1 MGQRSSHGNLESV
14 KGRINITNLKSET
27 NGSKQQGFTMS
38 NLSIA
43 QKRAAASLRCM
54 FVGDSL
60 AMPVHWYYNPMD
72 IFKQFSGGITKLEA
86 APKYH
91 PSSIMSLHST
101 KRGGRDAK
109 RPSSS
114 QPEIVGD
121 VILKGKRQFWNQPN
135 QHYHQGMLA
144 GENTLNSHC
153 ARIIMRALGSNGGHY
168 NEEQFL
174 NAYIELMT
182 ANPALHPDTYA
193 ESYHR
198 GFFANL
204 SAGKPHNKCGAV
216 THDTASMGGLVTI
229 APIMIS
235 ERLLGTPLEDVQT
248 ICHKHIQLTHP
259 DEFLAKVCSDYIGLL
274 DALLFSLDA
283 QRPQEIIAT
292 WAKRSIGITMPELLG
307 KVHSDNDVVGRL
319 FSSACYISDSWPS
332 VLYLAY
338 KYADKPVAGLLA
350 NTNLGGDNAHRG
362 SVLGV
367 ILGLASGFTPSAL
380 YDELQD
386 KDLIEEEISALLN

>member
-1 MGQRSSHGNLESV
+1 
-14 KGRINITNLKSET
+14 
-27 NGSKQQGFTMS
+27 MS
-38 NLSIA
+38 NLS
-43 QKRAAASLRCM
+43 QKRAAASLRSM

-72 IFKQFSGGITKLEA
+72 IFKQFSGGIQKLEA
-86 APKYH
+86 APKHH

-101 KRGGRDAK
+101 KRGGRSAK
-109 RPSSS
+109 RSGSTQS
-114 QPEIVGD
+114 EIVGD

-144 GENTLNSHC
+144 GENTLNAHC
-153 ARIIMRALGSNGGHY
+153 ARMVMRSLASNRGHY
-168 NEEQFL
+168 DEEKFL
-174 NAYIELMT
+174 KGYIELMT

-204 SAGKPHNKCGAV
+204 SAGKPNNKCGAV
-216 THDTASMGGLVTI
+216 THDTASIGGLVTI
-229 APIMIS
+229 APIFIS
-235 ERLLGTPLEDVQT
+235 ERLLGTPLEDVKN

-259 DEFLAKVCSDYIGLL
+259 DKFLAEVCSDYVGLL
-274 DALLFSLDA
+274 DALLFSSGA
-283 QRPQEIIAT
+283 QHAQEIIALC
-292 WAKRSIGITMPELLG
+292 AKRSAGIAMPELLG
-307 KVHSDNDVVGRL
+307 KVNSDYEVVGRL

-338 KYADKPVAGLLA
+338 KYADKPEAGLLA
-350 NTNLGGDNAHRG
+350 NTNLGGDNVHRG
-362 SVLGV
+362 TVLGV
-367 ILGLASGFTPSAL
+367 ILGLASSYTPNKL
-380 YDELQD
+380 YGELRD